1 VWESTEGLFMTTI
14 AILGGTGYAGSHIA
28 AEALSRGFHVVSWSR
43 SRPSEPIEG
52 VTYNHGDLLD
62 EEVLRSVVD
71 GADVVVGA
79 LSPRGALDGS
89 LRFLYSQVAD
99 LAQKAGVRLGI
110 VGGAGSLRVEEGGRT
125 LASLPDFPEEFRS
138 EAGQLAAVLEDL
150 RSRSDDLQWF
160 FVSPA
165 GNFGSYNPGTHT
177 GHFRLGGDVLL
188 TDENGVSDISG
199 ADFAQAFVDEIE
211 TPTHTGQRFTV
222 AY

>member
-1 VWESTEGLFMTTI
+1 MTTV

-62 EEVLRSVVD
+62 EDVLRSVVD

-150 RSRSDDLQWF
+150 RSRRDDLQWF

-211 TPTHTGQRFTV
+211 TPAHTGQRFTV